1 MVDREVRLR
10 RVFEEV
16 GKVVM
21 HLGIVGQGPQP
32 RSATRRFEVRQDHPS
47 DLDTTLTT
55 LRHPVSALVM
65 FR

>member
-1 MVDREVRLR
+1 MVNRKVRLR

-16 GKVVM
+16 GEVVM

-32 RSATRRFEVRQDHPS
+32 RSETRRFEVRQDHPS

-55 LRHPVSALVM
+55 LVVIPYPR
-65 FR
+65 